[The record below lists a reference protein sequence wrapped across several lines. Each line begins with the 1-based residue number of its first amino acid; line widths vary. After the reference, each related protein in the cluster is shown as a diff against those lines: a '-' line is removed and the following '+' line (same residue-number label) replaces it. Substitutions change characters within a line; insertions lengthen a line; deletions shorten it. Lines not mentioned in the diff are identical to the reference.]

1 MSEYGNTTGRRLTIA
16 VGILTI
22 ALGTIPV
29 LAMSGILPHGSP
41 GPDPAPSWMG
51 WLSGLVFISAGILV
65 VMKGLVRGP
74 DNANGDLPVNA
85 PRIARA
91 VYDMLAVVI
100 VCSLAM
106 MFTWIAFGP
115 GSRHFSV
122 SAGGMSM
129 TISGAGDTVGR
140 IAFGFGSVLFWCAAV
155 AFVVTMVRR
164 WRR

>member
-1 MSEYGNTTGRRLTIA
+1 MSEYGNSLTNRVTIA
-16 VGILTI
+16 AGILTI
-22 ALGTIPV
+22 AIGTIPLLV
-29 LAMSGILPHGSP
+29 TLGILPHGSA

-51 WLSGLVFISAGILV
+51 WLVGLTFVSGGILA
-65 VMKGLVRGP
+65 VMKAIVG
-74 DNANGDLPVNA
+74 NAGDANSELPANA

-91 VYDMLAVVI
+91 AYDILGVVI

-115 GSRHFSV
+115 GPRHFSF

-129 TISGAGDTVGR
+129 PTSGAGDTTGR

-155 AFVVTMVRR
+155 AFVVTTVRR